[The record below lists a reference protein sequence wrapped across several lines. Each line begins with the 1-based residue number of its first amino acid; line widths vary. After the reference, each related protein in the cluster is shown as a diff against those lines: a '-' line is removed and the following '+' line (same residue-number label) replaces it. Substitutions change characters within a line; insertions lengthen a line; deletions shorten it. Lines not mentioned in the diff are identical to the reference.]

1 MNSSGTNNGALNAT
15 TQNGG
20 NATVTNSGS
29 NIGDID
35 TLAETGGN
43 ATATNSGRN
52 TGDIDT
58 SATNNATSNNSGSVS
73 GGVVTEGNNNAA
85 VINSG
90 VISNLGGPA
99 IVVSGKTT
107 TLTNIVG
114 GRAIGDIGAMG
125 VDRAFGPNLRLGAF
139 AGDASREDVEL
150 SVQSIDSTCIYG
162 GAYGRFDWATQYLD
176 FSLYGAAS
184 ITTARAGLP
193 TTRWRAVLRP
203 RPRAMAAG
211 SSARK

>member
-1 MNSSGTNNGALNAT
+1 VSSPSS
-15 TQNGG
+15 
-20 NATVTNSGS
+20 VSG
-29 NIGDID
+29 IIQ
-35 TLAETGGN
+35 
-43 ATATNSGRN
+43 TA
-52 TGDIDT
+52 
-58 SATNNATSNNSGSVS
+58 ATNNATSNNSGSVS

-114 GRAIGDIGAMG
+114 GRVIGDIGAMG